1 MVDSVDTHVYPVV
14 WQTDHVLLVDQNKL
28 PEEYT
33 VVSISR
39 CDDMMTAIRSR
50 IVAGESAIGI
60 AAAYGVYLGAS
71 EMRMEDR
78 QAFLERLEAVAEQL
92 RSLRPDKTSL
102 QRAMERMMQVAIQT
116 PGSVESIRERLLQT
130 AQAMQT
136 EDLHIGHAIGDHGLA
151 ILPSTPDQLTLFTHC
166 NHGALATAGYGTS
179 LAVVRTAWQ
188 QGRLA
193 RVYAG
198 ETRPRFQGS
207 RLTPGNGVQEGIPVT
222 VVTDSAAAR
231 CMQEGRIHAVLAGA
245 DRIAA
250 NGDVINKIGT
260 YGLALIAKA
269 HDVPFLVAAPLST
282 VDFSLPGGEQ
292 AAIATAAPAEIA
304 RVGGKLLTPKAV
316 ECYNPTADVTP
327 AELITAIVTEQGAI
341 APTDLHA
348 YRDQAR

>member
-39 CDDMMTAIRSR
+39 CDDMITAIRSR

-60 AAAYGVYLGAS
+60 AAAYGVYLGAL
-71 EMRMEDR
+71 EMQMEDR

-102 QRAMERMMQVAIQT
+102 QRAMERMVQVATQT
-116 PGSVESIRERLLQT
+116 PGSVESIRQRLLQT

-151 ILPSTPDQLTLFTHC
+151 VLPATPARLTLLTHC

-207 RLTPGNGVQEGIPVT
+207 RLTAWECVQEGIPVT
-222 VVTDSAAAR
+222 VITDSAAAR
-231 CMQEGRIHAVLAGA
+231 CMQEGRIHGVLVGA

-260 YGLALIAKA
+260 YGLALVARA
-269 HDVPFLVAAPLST
+269 HNIPLLVAAPLST
-282 VDFSLPGGEQ
+282 VDFALPSGAE
-292 AAIATAAPAEIA
+292 AAIATADSAEIA
-304 RVGGKLLTPKAV
+304 RIGGKTLTPQEA

-327 AELITAIVTEQGAI
+327 AELITAIVTEHGAI
-341 APTDLHA
+341 APTDLHT
-348 YRDQAR
+348 YRD